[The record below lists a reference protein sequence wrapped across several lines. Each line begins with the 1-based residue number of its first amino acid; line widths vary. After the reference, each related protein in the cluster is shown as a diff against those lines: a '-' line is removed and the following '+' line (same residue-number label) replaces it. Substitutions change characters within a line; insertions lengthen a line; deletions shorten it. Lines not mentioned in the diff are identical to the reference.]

1 MTPSPSQ
8 RRNTDSDNVKGWDC
22 CHEIS
27 ASNGEGIEEVF
38 RVITRK
44 LVEQKN
50 KKEQEQLR
58 DERNNTPGQKRGQGG
73 YFEGLS
79 DVQGSFK
86 LSNKRQSWLG
96 IATGEEANDGAQ
108 SLAINR
114 KGKCC

>member
-1 MTPSPSQ
+1 M
-8 RRNTDSDNVKGWDC
+8 
-22 CHEIS
+22 
-27 ASNGEGIEEVF
+27 F

-50 KKEQEQLR
+50 KKEQEELQ
-58 DERNNTPGQKRGQGG
+58 DRNNTSGQRRDQGG

-86 LSNKRQSWLG
+86 LTNKRQSWLG
-96 IATGEEANDGAQ
+96 IASTPGIAAGEESNDGTQ
-108 SLAINR
+108 SLVTNR

>member
-1 MTPSPSQ
+1 MK
-8 RRNTDSDNVKGWDC
+8 REGWDC

-27 ASNGEGIEEVF
+27 ALNGEGIEEVF

-50 KKEQEQLR
+50 KKEQEQLQ
-58 DERNNTPGQKRGQGG
+58 ERNNTSGQQRDQGG

-86 LSNKRQSWLG
+86 LTNKRQSWLG
-96 IATGEEANDGAQ
+96 IASTPGIANGEETNDSAR
-108 SLAINR
+108 SLVRNR